1 MKSLPFCNTL
11 ILFPVATEKGKTNEL
26 KKERTM
32 KTFTMKKTATFL
44 LIVLIALMVGF
55 GNTASA
61 QQTKQPPNKPSKQT
75 PKQTPNPQSLGAMS
89 QQMSE
94 RQNAQNQAMQ
104 QWAERQKQA
113 KEREKNLRGLQ
124 NSVSKIDSDIH
135 KNRAKT
141 SMDTNK
147 QMQKLLLGN

>member
-61 QQTKQPPNKPSKQT
+61 QQTKQP

-141 SMDTNK
+141 SMGTNK
-147 QMQKLLLGN
+147 QMQQLLLGN

>member
-1 MKSLPFCNTL
+1 
-11 ILFPVATEKGKTNEL
+11 
-26 KKERTM
+26 
-32 KTFTMKKTATFL
+32 
-44 LIVLIALMVGF
+44 
-55 GNTASA
+55 
-61 QQTKQPPNKPSKQT
+61 
-75 PKQTPNPQSLGAMS
+75 MS

-141 SMDTNK
+141 SMGTNK
-147 QMQKLLLGN
+147 QMQQLLLGN